1 MRSALFCSVALSII
15 VLGGCGD
22 DGTGPGEV
30 GPDWFPGEA
39 GSYWHFDISGTVVQ
53 VDDTLD
59 VSGVQN
65 YDITADTTHS
75 QGFAVMTMIS
85 YQSVTLTPQGGGDS
99 LTLSTTDTLYVHN
112 TDEVLEVYPNLESSD
127 HDIMLQFP
135 LTAGDTWFLN
145 SYQEDILEVMSL
157 DEDVTVPTGTY
168 SGCALVQMTPVEA
181 DGSFLNRFYADGV
194 GPVLMIYHA
203 VEEYQVI
210 DYSYELTNYLL

>member
-1 MRSALFCSVALSII
+1 MRSMFSCVLTLSI
-15 VLGGCGD
+15 VMLGGCGD
-22 DGTGPGEV
+22 DGTGPGEAV
-30 GPDWFPGEA
+30 PDWFPAQA
-39 GSYWHFDISGTVVQ
+39 GSYWHFGISGTVVQ
-53 VDDTLD
+53 ADDTLD
-59 VSGVQN
+59 VIGVQE
-65 YDITADTTHS
+65 YDMTADTTHS

-99 LTLSTTDTLYVHN
+99 LTMSTTDTLYVHD
-112 TDEVLEVYPNLESSD
+112 TDDVLEVYPYLDSPD
-127 HDIMLQFP
+127 HDVMLQFP

-145 SYQEDILEVMSL
+145 SNEEDILEVMGL
-157 DEDVTVPTGTY
+157 DEDVTVPTGSY

-210 DYSYELTNYLL
+210 DYSYELTSYSL